1 MCFLAKL
8 NKIFQKPKNKVLQI
22 LAKSEYNLPIHGR
35 WSLSP
40 TRGGS
45 SEKRKLKEK
54 GKKKKQLGNM

>member
-22 LAKSEYNLPIHGR
+22 LAKFEYNLPIHGR

-40 TRGGS
+40 KGDARREKKN
-45 SEKRKLKEK
+45 EKRKEK
-54 GKKKKQLGNM
+54 WENM